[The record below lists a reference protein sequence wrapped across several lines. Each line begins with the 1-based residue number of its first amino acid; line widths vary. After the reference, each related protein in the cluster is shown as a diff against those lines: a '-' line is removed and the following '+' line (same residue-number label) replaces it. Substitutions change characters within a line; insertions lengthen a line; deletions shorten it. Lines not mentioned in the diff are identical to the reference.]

1 MQEVIIRAE
10 KGPLRP
16 WSAGSAPDPDLDRA
30 PAPAAPAQLMLTARP
45 MTAPSMRSARAM
57 RFCIAGPADAPV
69 AATPVAATP
78 VAASPTKEVP
88 KRWRKARD
96 RKEELRALAF
106 FGLGGTSPT
115 RVLALRPES
124 STTPGKWLADL
135 KRISEVTTASELL
148 SCMQNRVAL
157 RQHPMIEESLGEW
170 WVLAQIL
177 IAADAKENSRPA
189 RYNAKENSMSLREMV
204 DAWVADESPTTSLK
218 ASPGTAAIAADAAAP
233 LSFGD
238 VVGAAIAPSVSTEPM
253 PESAPVS
260 SALFVRLY
268 ICICKALLPQFDK
281 ADARKRARQDARLH
295 CGASLTAFMDR
306 TTLGDALFEVADAFC
321 VGQHAA
327 IRPAEYAPGCP

>member
-69 AATPVAATP
+69 AATPVAA
-78 VAASPTKEVP
+78 SPTKVVP

-96 RKEELRALAF
+96 RKEELHALAF

-115 RVLALRPES
+115 RVLALRPET

-148 SCMQNRVAL
+148 SCMRNRVAL

-170 WVLAQIL
+170 WGLAQIL
-177 IAADAKENSRPA
+177 IAAHAKENSRPA
-189 RYNAKENSMSLREMV
+189 RDNAKENSMSLREMV
-204 DAWVADESPTTSLK
+204 DAWVADESPTTSPK

-253 PESAPVS
+253 PESVPVS
-260 SALFVRLY
+260 LFARLY

-327 IRPAEYAPGCP
+327 NRPAEYAPDCP

>member
-1 MQEVIIRAE
+1 MLAEVERLR
-10 KGPLRP
+10 PTLRP
-16 WSAGSAPDPDLDRA
+16 WSAGSAPDPDQTRFDPVRA

-45 MTAPSMRSARAM
+45 MTAPSMRSARAR

-69 AATPVAATP
+69 AATPVAA
-78 VAASPTKEVP
+78 SPTKVSP

-115 RVLALRPES
+115 RVLALRPEA

-295 CGASLTAFMDR
+295 CGASLTACMDR

-327 IRPAEYAPGCP
+327 NRPAEYAPDCP